1 MVESIASMIEVPHP
15 GGPMRPMISI
25 SDWSGIDVMAE
36 DSASWVS
43 SPTPEVNIEV
53 TPETPVAPKR
63 KANNMAKAK
72 ELWGSD
78 EQDDDILDRFLKAK
92 RFQQNPMPSIDSDGI
107 PSMVGISEDYPSESE
122 AEHGPTHRSTHNVR
136 RLYAELQQFSSDHP
150 DLESV
155 SEDEMM
161 RSPLSTKQNNLM

>member
-1 MVESIASMIEVPHP
+1 
-15 GGPMRPMISI
+15 
-25 SDWSGIDVMAE
+25 
-36 DSASWVS
+36 
-43 SPTPEVNIEV
+43 
-53 TPETPVAPKR
+53 
-63 KANNMAKAK
+63 
-72 ELWGSD
+72 
-78 EQDDDILDRFLKAK
+78 
-92 RFQQNPMPSIDSDGI
+92 MPSIDSDGI

-161 RSPLSTKQNNLM
+161 RSPLSTKQNNLMRAKELYEELRQMSVDGDQSIEDLGNYNIIIIYYNVIIIII